1 MGIMNKL
8 GSNLAQGLMGNLS
21 EQSVEKLTSEYALYL
36 MNGETI
42 QSGFTLIRDAVI
54 FTNYR
59 IIYVDKQGATGQKTR
74 LNTIYL
80 DSVINVSVETA
91 GFGIDDSEIN
101 IEYITSP
108 YYKVSS
114 GVSTDSLKLEFP
126 KRYPIQDLYKWL
138 QETAFANHTRINQ

>member
-21 EQSVEKLTSEYALYL
+21 EQSVEKLTNEYAPYL

-59 IIYVDKQGATGQKTR
+59 IIYVDKQGATGQIGR
-74 LNTIYL
+74 A
-80 DSVINVSVETA
+80 SCRERV
-91 GFGIDDSEIN
+91 
-101 IEYITSP
+101 
-108 YYKVSS
+108 
-114 GVSTDSLKLEFP
+114 
-126 KRYPIQDLYKWL
+126 
-138 QETAFANHTRINQ
+138 